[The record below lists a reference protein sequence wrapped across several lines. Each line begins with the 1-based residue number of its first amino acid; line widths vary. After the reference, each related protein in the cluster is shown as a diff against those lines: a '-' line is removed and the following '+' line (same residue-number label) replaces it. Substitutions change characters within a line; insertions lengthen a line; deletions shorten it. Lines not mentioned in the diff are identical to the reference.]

1 MVDTESQIV
10 ASLGDRPEV
19 DGLEPI
25 RRDDSACI
33 LGPGTG
39 AMRVW
44 QSIPARTRDWRA
56 DA

>member
-1 MVDTESQIV
+1 MVDTEYQIV
-10 ASLGDRPEV
+10 ASLADRPEV

-25 RRDDSACI
+25 RRDDSACS

-39 AMRVW
+39 TTRVRQW
-44 QSIPARTRDWRA
+44 MPARTRDWRA

>member
-1 MVDTESQIV
+1 MVDTEYQIV
-10 ASLGDRPEV
+10 ASLGDRLQV

-25 RRDDSACI
+25 RRDDSSSI

-39 AMRVW
+39 AMRVR
-44 QSIPARTRDWRA
+44 QSIPARTQDWRA

>member
-1 MVDTESQIV
+1 MVDAKYQIV
-10 ASLGDRPEV
+10 ASPADRPEV

-25 RRDDSACI
+25 RRDDSSCP

-39 AMRVW
+39 AMRVR
-44 QSIPARTRDWRA
+44 QSILARTRDWRA